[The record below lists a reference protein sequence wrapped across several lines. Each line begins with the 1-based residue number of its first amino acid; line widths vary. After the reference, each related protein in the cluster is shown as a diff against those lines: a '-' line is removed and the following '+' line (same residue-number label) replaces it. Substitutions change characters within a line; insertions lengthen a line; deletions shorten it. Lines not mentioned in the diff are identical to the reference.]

1 VLASGVNLGAVGE
14 ESEVPVPA
22 GSLPSE
28 VLGSWTL
35 ATPSLVEGG
44 VGRAADRFSRSE
56 AVVETLRMELVD
68 RSRK

>member
-1 VLASGVNLGAVGE
+1 MLDSPTSSDPVLASGVNLGAVGE

-35 ATPSLVEGG
+35 AAPSLVGG
-44 VGRAADRFSRSE
+44 VL
-56 AVVETLRMELVD
+56 AVLLTDFRVQRLLSKR
-68 RSRK
+68 